1 MKSAGAVDPAKL
13 DKEERELRRITHVT
27 IKRVTSDID
36 PRMHLNTAISGLME
50 HVNALYAFCD
60 ARSIRPSGHD
70 EDPPAVVSRPET
82 AAVLREAIE
91 ALVLLLSPFT
101 PHMAEELW
109 EGLGHADG
117 VVAAGWPKADE
128 DAAKADEIEIPV
140 QVNGKLRGRIV
151 VPAAAGEKEIEAAA
165 LAAPAIQPHL
175 AGKQVAKV
183 IVAKGKLVSVVVR

>member
-1 MKSAGAVDPAKL
+1 M
-13 DKEERELRRITHVT
+13 THVT

-50 HVNALYAFCD
+50 HVNALYQFCEVRD
-60 ARSIRPSGHD
+60 IRPTGRED
-70 EDPPAVVSRPET
+70 EPAPTVTRPET

-101 PHMAEELW
+101 PHMCEELW
-109 EGLGHADG
+109 ERLGHADG
-117 VVAAGWPKADE
+117 VVAAGWPKHDE

-151 VPAAAGEKEIEAAA
+151 VAASAAEKEIESAA
-165 LAAPAIQPHL
+165 LAAQSVQPHL
-175 AGKQVAKV
+175 AGKQVLKV